1 MRDFAE
7 VIVESHA
14 PEKISVAIS
23 LAVMRRYVLR
33 RYHSVENSD
42 GVGWATCSGG
52 GVCAGEATASKMAA
66 AWLTACSNGNA

>member
-7 VIVESHA
+7 VIVKNHA
-14 PEKISVAIS
+14 PEKISISIS
-23 LAVMRRYVLR
+23 LAVMRHCVLG
-33 RYHSVENSD
+33 RYHGVEDSD

-66 AWLTACSNGNA
+66 AWVGHVL